1 MLSSERNYEDLRV
14 NILYNKK
21 HNKDYQDYQDKVLF
35 DIQNLVNQKVSD
47 EKRIY
52 LLENKKIYA

>member
-1 MLSSERNYEDLRV
+1 MLSSERDYEDLRV

-21 HNKDYQDYQDKVLF
+21 HNKEYQDKVLF
-35 DIQNLVNQKVSD
+35 DIQNLDNQKVRD

-52 LLENKKIYA
+52 LLENKKIYV

>member
-1 MLSSERNYEDLRV
+1 MLSSERDYEDLRV
-14 NILYNKK
+14 NIFYNKK
-21 HNKDYQDYQDKVLF
+21 HNKEYQDKVLL
-35 DIQNLVNQKVSD
+35 DIQNLVNQKVSY

>member
-1 MLSSERNYEDLRV
+1 MLSSERDYEDLSV

-21 HNKDYQDYQDKVLF
+21 HNKEYQDKVLF
-35 DIQNLVNQKVSD
+35 DIQNLDNQKVSD

-52 LLENKKIYA
+52 LLENKKIYV